1 MARNLTLPEE
11 TRISTTILGSNYF
24 MHLYSPSLL
33 ATKFHIEVVEM
44 SENLSKIISFDNVDS
59 VTLRSS
65 ISTAQHLRYRLA

>member
-11 TRISTTILGSNYF
+11 TRISTTMLGSNYF

-65 ISTAQHLRYRLA
+65 ISTAQHLIYRLA